1 MVGDAMTLAASLSRS
16 DDDLA
21 QRIAAA
27 VVSHFHDLRLT
38 RVIARLDLDW
48 SGDEAVYFRLV
59 TDRAPTSAQ
68 LAPVRDYVQQR
79 VHAEGLQR
87 IPYVS
92 VVLASEL
99 DEHDRAL

>member
-1 MVGDAMTLAASLSRS
+1 MTIAADLSRS
-16 DDDLA
+16 DEDLA

-27 VVSHFHDLRLT
+27 VSKQFHDLRLT

-48 SGDEAVYFRLV
+48 SGDAAVYFRLV
-59 TDRAPTSAQ
+59 TEQAPSSAQ

-92 VVLASEL
+92 VVLQSEL
-99 DEHDRAL
+99 DEHDQVR